1 MEVLADA
8 PNQSNNLYY
17 PLREFP
23 VDGVVSQEEGEVVV
37 VVGEV
42 VDLATEV
49 DSAAVVAADLE
60 AAAAALETGVV
71 DLETEAVSGTGVVS
85 GVEVEVAF
93 EVDVTMATGV
103 VEAGALVTTE
113 VDLAVMLLLMASALQ
128 VLKLLV
134 VPVAL
139 ALLHN
144 KGMDHQGAA
153 SVQVEV
159 DSVEISNVKD
169 LVGTMIGTPSDRDI
183 SCGWVRYVQFFFGS
197 LVLLASSP
205 MTLR

>member
-1 MEVLADA
+1 MADA
-8 PNQSNNLYY
+8 RNQLNNLYY

-23 VDGVVSQEEGEVVV
+23 VDVAVSQEVVV
-37 VVGEV
+37 VEGEV
-42 VDLATEV
+42 ADLATEE
-49 DSAAVVAADLE
+49 DSAVVVAADLE
-60 AAAAALETGVV
+60 EEEEAALETGEVV
-71 DLETEAVSGTGVVS
+71 ASETEVVSGTGADS
-85 GVEVEVAF
+85 EVEVEVAF

-139 ALLHN
+139 VLLHN

-153 SVQVEV
+153 SDQVEV
-159 DSVEISNVKD
+159 DSVENSNEKD
-169 LVGTMIGTPSDRDI
+169 LVGTMTGTPSDRDT
-183 SCGWVRYVQFFFGS
+183 SCGWVRCVQFFFGCPV
-197 LVLLASSP
+197 LVASSG